1 VRRVRLRLV
10 RGVEVEF
17 VDREVALGQLRE
29 VAERGTRFP
38 LVVYGPEG
46 CGKTALLRQAVEVL
60 REWGYSVVYVNPL
73 GEVAERLVATDDL
86 KDVVKRTW
94 REVLG
99 GVVNPA
105 APALVDLALA
115 VVSRALKRG
124 KKRIAILADDVFQA
138 VGLDRVEQLVKS
150 VLNFIE
156 YPPADYDSVVAV
168 VASSEGVTRSRVGR
182 HDWASLRLMWNMS
195 REGFEELYRAM
206 PGPKPPFNEVWRWT
220 GGNPRYLGKLYESGW
235 DPAVVA
241 RDVAKGRGLWDF
253 VKRLGARE
261 VEWLRRA
268 VEDPDALYDGEAPAA
283 LVEGLVEM
291 NLVVRLW
298 DRDPRGWVDAPPPER
313 DLELGIGR
321 HYAWQ
326 TPLHREAVKVALE
339 SSA

>member
-1 VRRVRLRLV
+1 MRRVRLRLV

-17 VDREVALGQLRE
+17 VDRDVALRQF
-29 VAERGTRFP
+29 AEIAEKGTRFP

-60 REWGYSVVYVNPL
+60 REWGYSVIYVNPL
-73 GEVAERLVATDDL
+73 GEVAERLVAAEDL
-86 KDVVKRTW
+86 RDVVKKTW
-94 REVLG
+94 KEVLG

-105 APALVDLALA
+105 ALVDLALA
-115 VVSRALKRG
+115 VASRALKRG
-124 KKRIAILADDVFQA
+124 KRRIAILADDVFQA
-138 VGLDRVEQLVKS
+138 IGLERAEQLVKS
-150 VLNFIE
+150 VLNLIE

-182 HDWASLRLMWNMS
+182 HDWASLRPMWNMPRS
-195 REGFEELYRAM
+195 GFEELYKGLRAAVD
-206 PGPKPPFNEVWRWT
+206 FDEVWRWT
-220 GGNPRYLGKLYESGW
+220 GGNPRYLGRLYESGW
-235 DPAVVA
+235 DPAAVA

>member
-1 VRRVRLRLV
+1 VKRVRLRVV

-17 VDREVALGQLRE
+17 VDREVALRQLRE
-29 VAERGTRFP
+29 IAERGTRFP

-46 CGKTALLRQAVEVL
+46 CGKTALLRQAVEVFK
-60 REWGYSVVYVNPL
+60 EWGYSVVYVNPL

-86 KDVVKRTW
+86 RNAVKRTW
-94 REVLG
+94 REELG

-115 VVSRALKRG
+115 VASRALKRG
-124 KKRIAILADDVFQA
+124 KKRVAILADDVFQA
-138 VGLDRVEQLVKS
+138 VGVHRAEQLVKS
-150 VLNFIE
+150 VLNIIE
-156 YPPADYDSVVAV
+156 YPPAGYDSVVAI

-220 GGNPRYLGKLYESGW
+220 GGNPRYLGRLYEAGW
-235 DPAVVA
+235 DPAAVA
-241 RDVAKGRGLWDF
+241 RDVAKARGLWDF

-268 VEDPDALYDGEAPAA
+268 VEDPDALYDSEAPGA

-298 DRDPRGWVDAPPPER
+298 DRDPFVPTASLR
-313 DLELGIGR
+313 LM
-321 HYAWQ
+321 
-326 TPLHREAVKVALE
+326 
-339 SSA
+339 SSHIVSAAGTSVSPIRTG

>member
-1 VRRVRLRLV
+1 VKRVRLRVV
-10 RGVEVEF
+10 RGIEVEF
-17 VDREVALGQLRE
+17 VDRDVALRQLRE

-46 CGKTALLRQAVEVL
+46 CGKTALLRQAVEVFK
-60 REWGYSVVYVNPL
+60 EWGYSVVYVNPL
-73 GEVAERLVATDDL
+73 GGERLVATDDL
-86 KDVVKRTW
+86 RDVVKRTW

-105 APALVDLALA
+105 ALVDLALA
-115 VVSRALKRG
+115 VASRALKRG
-124 KKRIAILADDVFQA
+124 KKKIAILADDVFQA
-138 VGLDRVEQLVKS
+138 VGVDRAEQLVKS
-150 VLNFIE
+150 VLNIIE
-156 YPPADYDSVVAV
+156 YPPADYDSVVAL
-168 VASSEGVTRSRVGR
+168 VASSEGVTRGRVGR

-195 REGFEELYRAM
+195 REGFEELYRLL
-206 PGPKPPFNEVWRWT
+206 PSPKPPFDEAWRWA
-220 GGNPRYLGKLYESGW
+220 GGNPRYLGRLYEAGW

-241 RDVAKGRGLWDF
+241 REVAKARGLWDF
-253 VKRLGARE
+253 VKRRGARE

-268 VEDPDALYDGEAPAA
+268 VEDPDVLYDGEAPEA
-283 LVEGLVEM
+283 LVEGLAEM

>member
-1 VRRVRLRLV
+1 VKRVRLRLV

-17 VDREVALGQLRE
+17 VDREVALRQLAE

-60 REWGYSVVYVNPL
+60 KELGHSVVYVNPL
-73 GEVAERLVATDDL
+73 GGERLVATEDL
-86 KDVVKRTW
+86 REVVKGVW

-115 VVSRALKRG
+115 VASRALKRG
-124 KKRIAILADDVFQA
+124 KKRVAVLADDVFQA
-138 VGLDRVEQLVKS
+138 VGVDRAEQLVKS
-150 VLNFIE
+150 VLNIIE
-156 YPPADYDSVVAV
+156 YPPASYDSVVAI
-168 VASSEGVTRSRVGR
+168 VASSEGVTRGRVGR
-182 HDWASLRLMWNMS
+182 HDWASLRLMWNMP
-195 REGFEELYRAM
+195 REGFEELYKAL
-206 PGPKPPFNEVWRWT
+206 PGPKPPFNEVWRWS
-220 GGNPRYLGKLYESGW
+220 GGNPRYLGRLYEAGW
-235 DPAVVA
+235 DPAAVV

-268 VEDPDALYDGEAPAA
+268 VEDPDALYDGEAPVA

>member
-10 RGVEVEF
+10 RDVEVEF
-17 VDREVALGQLRE
+17 VDRDVALRQFAE
-29 VAERGTRFP
+29 IAERGTRFP

-60 REWGYSVVYVNPL
+60 KEWGYSVVYVNPL
-73 GEVAERLVATDDL
+73 GGERLVATDDL
-86 KDVVKRTW
+86 RDVVKRAW

-99 GVVNPA
+99 GVLNPA
-105 APALVDLALA
+105 APALVDLAL
-115 VVSRALKRG
+115 VVASRALKRG
-124 KKRIAILADDVFQA
+124 KKKIAILADDIFQA
-138 VGLDRVEQLVKS
+138 VGVERAEQLVKS
-150 VLNFIE
+150 VLNTIE

-182 HDWASLRLMWNMS
+182 HDWASLRLMWNMPRS
-195 REGFEELYRAM
+195 GFEELYNGLRAAVD
-206 PGPKPPFNEVWRWT
+206 FDEVWRWT
-220 GGNPRYLGKLYESGW
+220 GGNLRYLGRLYEAGW
-235 DPAVVA
+235 DPAAVA

-268 VEDPDALYDGEAPAA
+268 VEDPDALYDGEAPVA

-298 DRDPRGWVDAPPPER
+298 DRDPFVPTASLRLR
-313 DLELGIGR
+313 
-321 HYAWQ
+321 
-326 TPLHREAVKVALE
+326 
-339 SSA
+339 